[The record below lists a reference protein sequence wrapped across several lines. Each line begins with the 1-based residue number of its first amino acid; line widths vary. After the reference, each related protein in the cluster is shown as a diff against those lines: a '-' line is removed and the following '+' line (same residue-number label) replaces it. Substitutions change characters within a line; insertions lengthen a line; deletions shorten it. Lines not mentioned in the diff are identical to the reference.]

1 MIDRHGMTLVRCPP
15 NDNVAIAPQQGPTQL
30 SRTAALIASRMDDV
44 YTTSDVEPTTWTSE
58 QLEDVVAALD
68 GIADIA
74 AREADRLRR
83 CRGSMS

>member
-1 MIDRHGMTLVRCPP
+1 MINRHGMTLVRCP
-15 NDNVAIAPQQGPTQL
+15 NDNMAIAPHQGPTQL
-30 SRTAALIASRMDDV
+30 SRTAALITSRMDDV
-44 YTTSDVEPTTWTSE
+44 CTTFGAEPTTWTSE

-68 GIADIA
+68 GVADIA